1 MNQEARSSFVKAL
14 AKELGFLSVG
24 IAKAEF
30 MDPEA
35 KRLES
40 WLNAGSHGEMK
51 YMENHFDKRVDPTKL
66 VPGSKSVITLSYNY
80 YSTEDQQDPS
90 APKIS
95 KYAYG
100 RDYHKVIK
108 KKMKE
113 FIFRLKDKLGDFEG
127 RCFVDSAPVL
137 ERDWARRAGL
147 GWIGKHT
154 LLLSKQKGSFFFL
167 TELICDLELDYD
179 HHVSDHCGK
188 CTACIDACPTN
199 AIAPEGYVLDAQKC
213 ISYLTIELKE
223 AIPKSFQDKME
234 NWMFGCDICQD
245 VCPWNRFAHQHNEP
259 EFQPKEHLLQ
269 MTKKEWQEI
278 TKEVFDDLFEGSA
291 VKRTKYQG
299 LSRNIK
305 FLKL

>member
-1 MNQEARSSFVKAL
+1 M
-14 AKELGFLSVG
+14 
-24 IAKAEF
+24 
-30 MDPEA
+30 
-35 KRLES
+35 
-40 WLNAGSHGEMK
+40 
-51 YMENHFDKRVDPTKL
+51 
-66 VPGSKSVITLSYNY
+66 
-80 YSTEDQQDPS
+80 
-90 APKIS
+90 
-95 KYAYG
+95 
-100 RDYHKVIK
+100 
-108 KKMKE
+108 
-113 FIFRLKDKLGDFEG
+113 
-127 RCFVDSAPVL
+127 
-137 ERDWARRAGL
+137 
-147 GWIGKHT
+147 
-154 LLLSKQKGSFFFL
+154 LLSKQKGSFFFL

-179 HHVSDHCGK
+179 HPISDHCGK

-245 VCPWNRFAHQHNEP
+245 VCPWNRFAHQHYEP

-269 MTKKEWQEI
+269 MTAKEWQEI

-291 VKRTKYQG
+291 VKRTKYEG